1 MNYDGSD
8 AGTSKTSAIGDIK
21 VLARYQGFSEERNV
35 GLQLGLKLATGG
47 YKQNF
52 TGGAIAGDSLDRGLQ
67 AGTGTT
73 DLLLG
78 VFRFSSLSQN
88 LDYFYQAMAQV
99 PLNSKDGYKPGSSLN
114 LNLGFRYLESEKF
127 TPQIQINARVSN
139 KDSGNNATPDDSG
152 GKTIYLSPGMTF
164 HINKKLNLYTFL
176 QLPVYQNLNGY
187 QLAPKYIVSIG
198 TSFQF

>member
-1 MNYDGSD
+1 
-8 AGTSKTSAIGDIK
+8 
-21 VLARYQGFSEERNV
+21 
-35 GLQLGLKLATGG
+35 
-47 YKQNF
+47 
-52 TGGAIAGDSLDRGLQ
+52 
-67 AGTGTT
+67 
-73 DLLLG
+73 
-78 VFRFSSLSQN
+78 
-88 LDYFYQAMAQV
+88 MAQV
-99 PLNSKDGYKPGSSLN
+99 PLNSKDEYKPGSSLN